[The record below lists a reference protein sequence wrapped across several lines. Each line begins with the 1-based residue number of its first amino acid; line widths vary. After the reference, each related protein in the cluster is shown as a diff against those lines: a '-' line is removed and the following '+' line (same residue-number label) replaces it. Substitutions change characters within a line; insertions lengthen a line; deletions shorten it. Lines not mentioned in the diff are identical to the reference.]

1 MVGLKDEDTCPRHAA
16 FEPYTPQVGYI
27 PVVFSQMSDERIMQ
41 FRSGFL
47 KIALFEPC
55 RKRMPE

>member
-1 MVGLKDEDTCPRHAA
+1 MVGLRDEDTCPRHAA

-47 KIALFEPC
+47 KTALLA
-55 RKRMPE
+55 